1 MVFFFLFW
9 CQNIVCAKLNK
20 ALLWETVNGGLYNKQ
35 SQLRWVN
42 YSYCWKMDVQEQRR
56 FMVEFTCGWQ
66 ISESRKTERKRH
78 QRKRKKDRSVSHL
91 YGISVL
97 PRLSVN
103 RPQNTV
109 HVSKS
114 LSFRVFLE
122 LYSTETHC
130 SNYIQPNMSLN
141 PESDFLTLYCI
152 IHFLYYSM

>member
-1 MVFFFLFW
+1 MDCIINSLSSDEW
-9 CQNIVCAKLNK
+9 IIVIVGRWMCRNR
-20 ALLWETVNGGLYNKQ
+20 GGSWSSSHVGDRY
-35 SQLRWVN
+35 LRAG
-42 YSYCWKMDVQEQRR
+42 RR
-56 FMVEFTCGWQ
+56 RERG
-66 ISESRKTERKRH
+66 IKGRERKTEVFH
-78 QRKRKKDRSVSHL
+78 ICMESACCHV
-91 YGISVL
+91 
-97 PRLSVN
+97 SVN